1 MTKRYNHRIS
11 EKNNLE
17 SVRHFP
23 KGNKDKFYCLEMF
36 PYPSGK
42 IHMGH
47 IRNYTLGDVLARY
60 KVAQGFNVIHP
71 MGWDAFGL
79 PAENAAKEKNISP
92 ADWTFDNIARM
103 RNQLQRLGLMIDD
116 ACEIA
121 TCHEGYY
128 GQQQKIFLDFYKHNI
143 AYKKESYV
151 NWDPV
156 DQTVLAN
163 EQVIDGCGWRSGVPV
178 ERKKL
183 NQWFLRISDFASD
196 LLDGL
201 KTLDNWPQ
209 KVKTMQEK
217 WIGKSVGAEIDINII
232 HSDSDTIIDTVTIFT
247 TRHETI
253 CGMSYLA
260 LAYDHPLI
268 ALEAHNNQDLQDF
281 VKQCERD
288 VLSQNHDNLNDKKG
302 FKTRFLAVNPV
313 TGHKVPVFVANYV
326 LSDYGSGAVF
336 GCPAHDER
344 DYEFA
349 KKYNL
354 DILQVIQ
361 INSDETINLPYTEK
375 IGHLV
380 NSYQFNNLDIDIARQ
395 KLIEFFKEKNCGREK
410 ITYRLRDWG
419 VSRQRYW
426 GCPIPI
432 IYCDDCGTVPV
443 PIQDLPVKLP
453 NDINF
458 SGQGN
463 PLDNHARWKY
473 VPCPQCNKNA
483 LRETDTLDTFFDSS
497 WYFMRY
503 LSPRSEDYIDSQ
515 QVNDLLPVDQYI
527 GGVEH
532 AVLHLLYARF
542 MTRALAKIGKI
553 TITEPFKALFTQGM
567 VCHAT
572 YKSQDG
578 RWLEPTDVVKKNNI
592 YVEIETD
599 KPVTVGASIKM
610 SKSKKNIVD
619 PEDIFT
625 QYGADTAR
633 WFVLTDTPPEKDIE
647 WTDAGVE
654 AAYRFINRIWTNL
667 LNTDNS
673 LACSTETVNN
683 LKLHLKE
690 YSHYL
695 ETMLYNKALA
705 KIYELFN
712 ALQIEMKNGYSI
724 PNELKSE
731 ILICLYPVIPFVTT
745 ELWKELDFSG
755 VLSEQKW
762 PDYTDIVP
770 IVSELTIAVQ
780 VLGKMRGTIA
790 VPVAANQDDIENHVK
805 NSPIFDK
812 YIKDMTV
819 KKVIYVKGKI
829 INYVVG

>member
-1 MTKRYNHRIS
+1 MMTRYNHRAA
-11 EKNNLE
+11 EKDNLDA
-17 SVRHFP
+17 VTFFP
-23 KGNKDKFYCLEMF
+23 KGDKEKFYCLEMF

-60 KVAQGFNVIHP
+60 KVACGFQVIHP

-79 PAENAAKEKNISP
+79 PAENAAKEKKISP
-92 ADWTFDNIARM
+92 ADWTFSNIATM
-103 RNQLQRLGLMIDD
+103 RHQLQRLGLMIDKES
-116 ACEIA
+116 EIA

-128 GQQQKIFLDFYKHNI
+128 GQQQKIFLDLYRHNI

-151 NWDPV
+151 NWDPI

-201 KTLDNWPQ
+201 KTLDAWPQ

-217 WIGKSVGAEIDINII
+217 WISQSIGAEIDIDILDN
-232 HSDSDTIIDTVTIFT
+232 DSVIDTITIFT

-260 LAYDHPLI
+260 LAYDNPI
-268 ALEAHNNQDLQDF
+268 VALEANKNTALQSF

-288 VLSQNHDNLNDKKG
+288 ILSQDHDNLNEKHG
-302 FKTRFLAVNPV
+302 FKTQFLAVNPV
-313 TGHKVPVFVANYV
+313 TGNKVPVFVANYV

-344 DYEFA
+344 DFEFA
-349 KKYNL
+349 QKYNL
-354 DILQVIQ
+354 EIIQVIKPD
-361 INSDETINLPYTEK
+361 SDESITLPYTEK
-375 IGHLV
+375 QGYLI
-380 NSYQFNNLDIDIARQ
+380 NSHQFNTLDIDKARKNLIA
-395 KLIEFFKEKNCGREK
+395 FFSEKKCGRKK

-443 PIQDLPVKLP
+443 PETDLPVILP
-453 NDINF
+453 KDVDF

-463 PLDNHARWKY
+463 PLDYHATWKY
-473 VPCPQCNKNA
+473 VPCPKCQKNA
-483 LRETDTLDTFFDSS
+483 IRETDTLDTFFDSS

-503 LSPRSEDYIDSQ
+503 LSPRSQEYIDSEK
-515 QVNDLLPVDQYI
+515 VNSLLPVDQYI

-553 TITEPFKALFTQGM
+553 NITEPFKALFTQGM

-572 YKSQDG
+572 YKSDDG
-578 RWLEPTDVVKKNNI
+578 RWLEPLEVIKKDDI
-592 YVEIETD
+592 YVEITTQ
-599 KPVTVGASIKM
+599 KTVSVGASIKM

-625 QYGADTAR
+625 RYGADTAR

-647 WTDAGVE
+647 WTDSGVE
-654 AAYRFINRIWTNL
+654 ASYKFMNRIWTQL
-667 LNTDNS
+667 LINSDNPVLS
-673 LACSTETVNN
+673 DEKINN
-683 LKLHLKE
+683 LRLYLKE
-690 YSHYL
+690 YTSYL

-712 ALQIEMKNGYSI
+712 ALQADIKNGFSLSKQ
-724 PNELKSE
+724 LKSE
-731 ILICLYPVIPFVTT
+731 ILICLYPVIPFITT
-745 ELWKELDFSG
+745 ALWQELEFLG
-755 VLSEQKW
+755 TLSEQKW
-762 PDYTDIVP
+762 PDYSTLMP
-770 IVSELTIAVQ
+770 IVSGLTLAVQ
-780 VLGKMRGTIA
+780 VLGKMRGTISA
-790 VPVAANQDDIENHVK
+790 PVDATQNDIENIVK
-805 NSPIFDK
+805 QSIIFDK
-812 YIKDMTV
+812 YLKDTTI

-829 INYVVG
+829 INYVVV